1 MNTRYTNYFCCL
13 FLILLSTF
21 SFEVQAQMV
30 TTPLKN
36 LSDAPGATITDDTLT
51 ISPKLIVKDHYVTSQ
66 RVTYVTGRL
75 QIQKNRSLT
84 VNAGDT
90 LVISGGL
97 RLKNKA
103 TLINNGNIVVKKNLR
118 LGFNENQEDIAF
130 SNNDGA
136 SITIG
141 QNMWGPKPRKS
152 SFGGTIAVNEEVRV
166 NFDGNLFP
174 ANGKLYYGS
183 ENTNRFSDDTPN
195 ASEMSISNYFANNT
209 HNQIHENQNVNN
221 RSEDYINAIKNHN
234 KRKRYLPLVGGVPN
248 DEAAGM
254 LVRFLVDVDLQDD
267 DLPVELTYFNVVSKD
282 GEVRTYWE
290 TATEINNSHF
300 MLERSTDGRNYKVLY
315 DKIHGAGN
323 SNVSINYE
331 AEDKD
336 PIEGKIYYRLTQ
348 VDFDGKQESWVEVIY
363 HGDKV
368 QGEVLNIYPNPAQ
381 FQLNVAMHL
390 LEDEKPTFEFINP
403 ATGHQVPLPEV
414 SMTNSKASFDI
425 SEFNAGTYVMVVK
438 LNGRVSHRSQ
448 VVILGTGN
456 RSKEEDKE
464 QKKKEKKQKKK

>member
-1 MNTRYTNYFCCL
+1 MNSIYTNYYCCL

-21 SFEVQAQMV
+21 SFQVNAQTV
-30 TTPLKN
+30 SLNPKD
-36 LSDAPGATITDDTLT
+36 LSEAPNSTIDNDTLT
-51 ISPKLIVKDHYVTSQ
+51 ISSNLIVSDHYVTSQ
-66 RVTYVTGRL
+66 RVTYVSGRVR
-75 QIQKNRSLT
+75 IKKNSSLT
-84 VNAGDT
+84 INSGDT
-90 LVISGGL
+90 LVISGSL
-97 RLKNKA
+97 TLKNKA
-103 TLINNGNIVVKKNLR
+103 TLINNGNIVVKKNLK
-118 LGFNENQEDIAF
+118 LGLKENHEDIAF

-141 QNMWGPKPRKS
+141 QNMWGPMPRKS

-174 ANGKLYYGS
+174 PNRKIYYGS
-183 ENTNRFSDDTPN
+183 QNTNRFSDDTPN
-195 ASEMSISNYFANNT
+195 ESEMTISNYFDTDT
-209 HNQIHENQNVNN
+209 HHQIHENQNVNN
-221 RSEDYINAIKNHN
+221 RSEEYINAIKNDN
-234 KRKRYLPLVGGVPN
+234 QKKRYLPLVGGVPN

-254 LVRFLVDVDLQDD
+254 LVRFLVDVDLEDT
-267 DLPVELTYFNVVSKD
+267 DLPVELTYFNVVSKN
-282 GEVRTYWE
+282 GEVMTYWE
-290 TATEINNSHF
+290 TASEINNSHF

-336 PIEGKIYYRLTQ
+336 PLEGKIYYRLTQ

-363 HGDKV
+363 HGEKV

-390 LEDEKPTFEFINP
+390 LDDEKPTFEFINP
-403 ATGHQVPLPEV
+403 STGHQVPLPEM
-414 SMTNSKASFDI
+414 SLTNSKASFDI
-425 SEFNAGTYVMVVK
+425 SDFNAGTYVMVVK

-464 QKKKEKKQKKK
+464 LKKKEKKQKKK